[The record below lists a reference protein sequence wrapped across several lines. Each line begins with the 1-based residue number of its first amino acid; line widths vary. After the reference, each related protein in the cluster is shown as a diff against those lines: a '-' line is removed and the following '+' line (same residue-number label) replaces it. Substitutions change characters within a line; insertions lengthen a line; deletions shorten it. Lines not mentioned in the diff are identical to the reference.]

1 MFLRKYEQRLE
12 PQLSSKLGEPI
23 LRCVALNAAS
33 MSDRMES
40 GSLSPFW
47 RPSLIV
53 KGKPHT
59 RLPQTMFLILTPTRV
74 LITSTK
80 RDMTGYRPVLG
91 SPILTLQRGD
101 AELTAVQDDG
111 GLWLYRL
118 KSRAQSAELDLELS
132 SGGRGLAAELA
143 AQLREFSVTPPA
155 DATSALTAPPEPS
168 VASQLLDNRRRWR
181 TKSDRLGGVLA
192 VVLALLCFGFG
203 GYQIYGYHYGTP
215 TKATILSCGGG
226 REDTCRGRW
235 TLEGETQ
242 TGRIWGNVD
251 HVPDGSTV
259 DIGVYN
265 GWAFSPRFPKR
276 IFIGGAVCA
285 VMAIFLFMPPRR
297 GRRPAG
303 PARRGRHAG

>member
-1 MFLRKYEQRLE
+1 MSRRLAPRTIIESRRADPALRRAQRRVHEPTDGNGE
-12 PQLSSKLGEPI
+12 PQPL
-23 LRCVALNAAS
+23 
-33 MSDRMES
+33 
-40 GSLSPFW
+40 FW

-53 KGKPHT
+53 KGSRTHPTAANDVPHPDADARLDHRHQKRHD
-59 RLPQTMFLILTPTRV
+59 RLPARSRLADSHLLRV
-74 LITSTK
+74 
-80 RDMTGYRPVLG
+80 RCR
-91 SPILTLQRGD
+91 
-101 AELTAVQDDG
+101 AATAVQDGG

-118 KSRAQSAELDLELS
+118 KSRAQSAELDLELA

-143 AQLREFSVTPPA
+143 DQLREFSVTQPS

-168 VASQLLDNRRRWR
+168 TASQLLDNRRRWL
-181 TKSDRLGGVLA
+181 TKSYRLGGVLA

-203 GYQIYGYHYGTP
+203 GYQVYGYHHGTP

-235 TLEGETQ
+235 TLDGETQ
-242 TGRIWGNVD
+242 TGRIWGNSD

-259 DIGVYN
+259 DIGVYR
-265 GWAFSPRFPKR
+265 GWAFAPRFPKR

-297 GRRPAG
+297 GGRPAG
-303 PARRGRHAG
+303 PAHRGRHAGS